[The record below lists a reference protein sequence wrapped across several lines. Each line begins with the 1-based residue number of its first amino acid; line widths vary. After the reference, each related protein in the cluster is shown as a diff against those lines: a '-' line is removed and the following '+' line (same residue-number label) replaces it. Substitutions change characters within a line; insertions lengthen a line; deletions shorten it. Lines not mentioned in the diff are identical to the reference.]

1 MPANSRIGLI
11 VLTAALAGCTQQP
24 PATNPQPADVS
35 AAPANEGG
43 GAPADSIPTPEPR
56 PGSTAATMPEDPAHG
71 AAPADG
77 TAASTATAPANGT
90 STAAVAPD
98 TTTSEP
104 AADPVAAAESAAKAK
119 EILGQTAKFYQGL
132 KSFKVTATLS
142 QKIEGIEDSPFGN
155 RQTKRTFAFEKP
167 NRGSFQ
173 ILSDAEAD
181 GSNPADVQVAAV
193 SDGQKLNVLAPGEQ
207 GMRFARSEAPP
218 SLPEFLAAMGE
229 SLRLPSIFSLP
240 LTLGLDDPE
249 ASLMEGVTSSKYVG
263 LEKLGEVP
271 AHRLSFVQPGQRGED
286 MQWDLWIAS
295 EGQPLVLQI
304 VYDQGEQRMR
314 TPDGIKTIRVSIV
327 DQLQGWEIDPAFPEE
342 AFVFTPPDGA
352 KRVRSLTDPEPSPL
366 LGKAAPPIKLSL
378 VKEGE
383 LDLANHAGKDVVMLD
398 FWATWCGPC
407 VAEMPIL
414 AKVAQEYADKGVV
427 LYAVNLREE
436 VADIE
441 EFFKDKDFTATVALD
456 TEGTVG
462 DAYGAEG
469 IPHLVIVD
477 KNGIVQSVHT
487 GYSPD
492 IGETLHKELDAI
504 LAGANIYEE
513 LLKPLDDEPAE
524 NAQPAEGDAAAPA
537 AETPKRANSGDGA
550 AP

>member
-1 MPANSRIGLI
+1 MPANKRLWLI
-11 VLTAALAGCTQQP
+11 VLAAALAGCTQQP
-24 PATNPQPADVS
+24 AANPQPADVS
-35 AAPANEGG
+35 AAPANEGP
-43 GAPADSIPTPEPR
+43 GAPAGVIPAPEPG
-56 PGSTAATMPEDPAHG
+56 PGAAATTMTHDLEHG
-71 AAPADG
+71 VAAADG
-77 TAASTATAPANGT
+77 TAANAATTPATA
-90 STAAVAPD
+90 APD

-104 AADPVAAAESAAKAK
+104 VVDAAEDAESAAKAK
-119 EILGQTAKFYQGL
+119 DILGQTAKFYQGL

-142 QKIEGIEDSPFGN
+142 QKIQGVEDLPFGN
-155 RQTKRTFAFEKP
+155 RETKRIFAFEKP
-167 NRGSFQ
+167 NKGAFRV
-173 ILSDAEAD
+173 LSDAD
-181 GSNPADVQVAAV
+181 GDGNNPENVQVAAV

-207 GMRFARSEAPP
+207 GMRYARMDAPAT
-218 SLPEFLAAMGE
+218 LTELMAE
-229 SLRLPSIFSLP
+229 SLVFQGLIALP

-263 LEKLGEVP
+263 LETLGEVS
-271 AHRLSFVQPGQRGED
+271 AHRLSFVQPGRGGED
-286 MQWDLWIAS
+286 MTWDMWIAS

-304 VYDQGEQRMR
+304 IYDQGEQRMR
-314 TPDGIKTIRVSIV
+314 TPDGIKMIRVSIV
-327 DQLQGWEIDPAFPEE
+327 DQLQGWEIDAAFPVET
-342 AFVFTPPDGA
+342 FVFTPPEGA

-366 LGKAAPPIKLSL
+366 LGKAAPPIKLAL

-456 TEGTVG
+456 TEGSVG

-469 IPHLVIVD
+469 IPHLVIID
-477 KNGIVQSVHT
+477 KKGVVQSVHT

-492 IGETLHKELDAI
+492 IEETLHKELDAI
-504 LAGANIYEE
+504 LAGVNIYEE
-513 LLKPLDDEPAE
+513 LLQPLDDEPAE
-524 NAQPAEGDAAAPA
+524 NAQPGEGGTAAPA
-537 AETPKRANSGDGA
+537 AETPKPETSGESS